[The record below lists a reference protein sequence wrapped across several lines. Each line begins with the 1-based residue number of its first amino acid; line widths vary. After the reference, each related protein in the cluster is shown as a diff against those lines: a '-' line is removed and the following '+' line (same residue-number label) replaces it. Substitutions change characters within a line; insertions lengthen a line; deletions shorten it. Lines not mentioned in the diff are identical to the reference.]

1 MTDQQIWDNLMET
14 FNNPYGVAAIM
25 GNLFAESSMNPMRC
39 TGLKGQTASDYIS
52 KVKSREISKE
62 QFCLDGVAFGLVQWR
77 YRTRKEALYSYASEN
92 KGAIDDP
99 EIQLGYLKKELITGY
114 STARNAVM
122 NAKSVKEA
130 SDVFMLKYEKPG
142 NTSEAAKEKRAKF
155 GEQYY
160 ERFAA
165 SKTGTTDKKK
175 MVSTTTDRVFLRA
188 GDGKQYP
195 AVSMVQK
202 AGTELEYVAANE
214 DKTWYAVRT
223 SLVPKSVVWISAKFS
238 KKEVL

>member
-1 MTDQQIWDNLMET
+1 MTDQQIWDNLIET

-25 GNLFAESSMNPMRC
+25 GNLFAESSMNPMCC

-52 KVKSREISKE
+52 KVKHGEISKE

-77 YRTRKEALYSYASEN
+77 YRTRKEALYSYASEH

-99 EIQLGYLKKELITGY
+99 EIQLGYLKKELTTGY

-130 SDVFMLKYEKPG
+130 SDTFMLKYEKPG

-165 SKTGTTDKKK
+165 GKKK
-175 MVSTTTDRVFLRA
+175 MVATTTDRVFLRA

-202 AGTELEYVAANE
+202 AGTELEYVAVNE

-223 SLVPKSVVWISAKFS
+223 SLSPKSVVWISAEFS
-238 KKEVL
+238 KEEV

>member
-1 MTDQQIWDNLMET
+1 MTDQQIWDNLMEA

-25 GNLFAESSMNPMRC
+25 GNLFAESSMNPACC
-39 TGLKGQTASDYIS
+39 TGLNGQTASDYIS
-52 KVKSREISKE
+52 KVKHGEISKE
-62 QFCLDGVAFGLVQWR
+62 QFSKDGVAFGLAQWR
-77 YRTRKEALYSYASEN
+77 YHTRKEALYNYASEH

-130 SDVFMLKYEKPG
+130 SDTFMLKYEKPG
-142 NTSEAAKEKRAKF
+142 NTGAAAKDKRTAL
-155 GEQYY
+155 GERYY
-160 ERFAA
+160 VRFAA
-165 SKTGTTDKKK
+165 GKTSTTNKKK
-175 MVSTTTDRVFLRA
+175 MVATTTDRVFLRA

-202 AGTELEYVAANE
+202 AGTELEYVAVNE

-223 SLVPKSVVWISAKFS
+223 SLVPKSVVWISAEFS
-238 KKEVL
+238 KEEV